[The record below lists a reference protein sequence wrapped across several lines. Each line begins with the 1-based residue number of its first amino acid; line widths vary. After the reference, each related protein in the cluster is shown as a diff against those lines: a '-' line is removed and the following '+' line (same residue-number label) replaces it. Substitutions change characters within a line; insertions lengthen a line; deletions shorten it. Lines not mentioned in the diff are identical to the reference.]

1 MIKVGYSKKN
11 INPPIGMPIAGS
23 YFHKESRG
31 VLDDLY
37 TRAIAF
43 DDGECGAVIIA
54 VDVCYL
60 SDSFLDEVRERVS
73 KENGISKEAV
83 IVTCSHTHA
92 GPEVN
97 GKTTKEDPFG
107 YITELKGALCLAA
120 KEAFCEMYPAKL
132 STAHGKAE
140 GVAFMR
146 RYMMKDGS
154 VVTNPQLGDPNIDH
168 PIGEQNE
175 SLNLLKIEREDA
187 KDIYVVNFGTHACM
201 VGGYYTS
208 ADFPGVLTEV
218 LERAI
223 DGIHCVFITAPQG
236 NSNHININP
245 SPEELWLRD
254 EDLRTDSKNRLR
266 AHRLGEA
273 LAGEVLKIHRLAKEI
288 SSDKILFSTR
298 EILVPT
304 NKNNDEYDE
313 AMRIKQLH
321 DAGRSKELPYKDMAL
336 TTVIARALRIVNMRD
351 EPDYYSFFISA
362 ILIGDF
368 IFVGLPGE
376 PFVEIGNR
384 VLSASPF
391 KETMVAALT
400 NGITYFPTSEDLR
413 LGGYEAVSS
422 KIGIGSDDVI
432 VNGVKEIYKAL
443 AEKKERLK

>member
-1 MIKVGYSKKN
+1 
-11 INPPIGMPIAGS
+11 MPIAGS
-23 YFHKESRG
+23 YFYKESRG

-43 DDGECGAVIIA
+43 SDGECGAAIIA

-60 SDSFLDEVRERVS
+60 SESVFEEVKDRVS
-73 KENGISKEAV
+73 KENGISKEA
-83 IVTCSHTHA
+83 IIITCSHTHA
-92 GPEVN
+92 GPEVSK
-97 GKTTKEDPFG
+97 KTTKEDPFG
-107 YITELKGALCLAA
+107 YITALKGALCLAA
-120 KEAFCEMYPAKL
+120 KEAFADLHPAKL

-175 SLNLLKIEREDA
+175 SVNLLKIEREDA

-223 DGIHCVFITAPQG
+223 DDIHCVFITAPQG

-245 SPEELWLRD
+245 TAEELWIRD
-254 EDLRTDSKNRLR
+254 EDLRTDSKKRLR

-313 AMRIKQLH
+313 AMKIKELH

-351 EPDYYSFFISA
+351 EPDYYSFYISA

-400 NGITYFPTSEDLR
+400 DGITYFPTSEDLR

-422 KIGIGSDDVI
+422 KVGIGTDDVI
-432 VNGVKEIYKAL
+432 VDGMKEIYKDL
-443 AEKKERLK
+443 AEKKESLK